1 MAKGEVNFGNGLD
14 DSGQEIDITPVPSSD
29 VRLIAVPANEGVL
42 LEAELIID
50 QMNRMDIRDKRAFFL
65 KLRDENPDL
74 AKAVQARQQ
83 EINRELN
90 EKTGQALEHSAYLRE
105 SSSRVIDMAGNTQ
118 AQIAEIIVDK
128 TRRSA

>member
-74 AKAVQARQQ
+74 AKAVQAKQQ

-90 EKTGQALEHSAYLRE
+90 EKTGQALEHSAYLRG

-118 AQIAEIIVDK
+118 AQIAQIIVDK